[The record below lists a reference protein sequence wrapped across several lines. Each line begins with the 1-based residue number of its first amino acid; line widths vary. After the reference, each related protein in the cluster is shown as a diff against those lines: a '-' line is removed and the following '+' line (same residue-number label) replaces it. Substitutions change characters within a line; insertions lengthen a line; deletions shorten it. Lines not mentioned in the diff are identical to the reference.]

1 MRVATTA
8 PVVAVA
14 AAAAAAAAIANL
26 PAASAVPHQQSLYNG
41 YNGLAGPAA
50 EFYDDSVPARVTHS
64 VWSTLTSLFGQS
76 HNPVQVIKSAPGVS
90 MLSSGYPT
98 ADADSVAA
106 PRFVLYGDQDVAGQ
120 SYGAPPYWNITGF
133 NVFNLAFWTVKYG
146 VADNAAK
153 FAAKSDA
160 DKKWFKSRYAG
171 AGMKLMVS
179 VFGAT
184 DTPQSLGKDP
194 VALGKTIAAFVKKNG
209 LDGVDVDYEEM
220 DLFAQGKSANW
231 LISLTQSLRKE
242 LPAPYIITHA
252 PVAPWFNTQ
261 MYPEGYAKIHSQ
273 VGDLID
279 WYNVQFYNQ
288 GNTYDSCDNLI
299 WNAGN
304 DFPLTSVFE
313 INKYAGVPLDKIVVG
328 KPAIESDADNGFVR
342 PSVLGAC
349 LNVGVQNGWKAGV
362 MFWEYPHMTPHRLSV
377 ITDAAGLS

>member
-1 MRVATTA
+1 MRIGTTA

-14 AAAAAAAAIANL
+14 AAAAAIANL
-26 PAASAVPHQQSLYNG
+26 PAASGMPHQQSLYNG

-50 EFYDDSVPARVTHS
+50 EFYDDSIPARVSHG
-64 VWSTLTSLFGQS
+64 VWSTLTSMFGQS
-76 HNPVQVIKSAPGVS
+76 HNPAQIIKTAPGVK
-90 MLSSGYPT
+90 MLDSGFPT
-98 ADADSVAA
+98 ADTDSIAA
-106 PRFVLYGDQDVAGQ
+106 PRFVLYGDQDVAAQ

-133 NVFNLAFWTVKYG
+133 NVFNLAFWTVKFG

-184 DTPQSLGKDP
+184 DTPQSMGRNATK
-194 VALGKTIAAFVKKNG
+194 LGKTIAAFVKQNG

-231 LISLTQSLRKE
+231 LIELTRSLRAE
-242 LPAPYIITHA
+242 LPSPDYIITHA
-252 PVAPWFNTQ
+252 PVAPWFNKQ
-261 MYPEGYAKIHSQ
+261 MYPEGYAKIHAQ
-273 VGDLID
+273 VGNLID

-288 GNTYDSCDNLI
+288 QNYDTCDELI
-299 WNAGN
+299 WNSGDN
-304 DFPLTSVFE
+304 FPLTSVFE

-328 KPAIESDADNGFVR
+328 KPAVAGDADNGFMR
-342 PSVLGAC
+342 PSVLGGC
-349 LNVGVQNGWKAGV
+349 LNVGVQNGWKAGA
-362 MFWEYPHMTPHRLSV
+362 MFWEYPHMTPARLNV
-377 ITDAAGLS
+377 ITSAAGLS

>member
-1 MRVATTA
+1 MRTPSIALTVAG
-8 PVVAVA
+8 AVA
-14 AAAAAAAAIANL
+14 ITPSVLAI
-26 PAASAVPHQQSLYNG
+26 PHQQALYNG
-41 YNGLAGPAA
+41 YNGLSTPAA
-50 EFYDDSVPARVTHS
+50 EFYDDSIPARVTSS
-64 VWSTLTSLFGQS
+64 VWSSLTSLFGQS
-76 HNPVQVIKSAPGVS
+76 HNPVQVIKNAPGVK
-90 MLSSGYPT
+90 LLDSGFPT
-98 ADADSVAA
+98 ADIDSVAA
-106 PRFVLYGDQDVAGQ
+106 PRFVLYGDQDVESQ

-133 NVFNLAFWTVKYG
+133 NVFNLAFWTVKFG
-146 VADNAAK
+146 VADNAQK

-184 DTPQSLGKDP
+184 DTPQSLGKNAT
-194 VALGKTIAAFVKKNG
+194 VLGKTIASFVKKNG

-220 DLFAQGKSANW
+220 ELFGTGKSTPW
-231 LISLTQSLRKE
+231 LIELTKSLRKE
-242 LPAPYIITHA
+242 LPSPDYIITHA

-261 MYPEGYAKIHSQ
+261 MYPNGYTQIHQQ

-288 GNTYDSCDNLI
+288 QNYNTCDELI

-304 DFPLTSVFE
+304 NFPLTSLFE
-313 INKYAGVPLDKIVVG
+313 INKYSGVPLDKLVVG
-328 KPAIESDADNGFVR
+328 KPAWESDADDGFMR
-342 PSVLGAC
+342 PSVEGAC
-349 LNVGVQNGWKAGV
+349 LKIAVQNGWNGGA